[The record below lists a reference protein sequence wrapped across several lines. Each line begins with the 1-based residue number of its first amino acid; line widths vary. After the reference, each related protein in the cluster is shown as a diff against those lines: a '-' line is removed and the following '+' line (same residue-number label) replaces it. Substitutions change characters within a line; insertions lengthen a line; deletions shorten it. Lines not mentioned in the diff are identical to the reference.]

1 MDKKNSIKISVV
13 SPEYKGEKM
22 IHELLTRIQASV
34 STITDDYEIIL
45 VNDGSPDN
53 TWAVIEQ
60 EAKADKRV
68 KGLNLSRNFG
78 QHYAITA
85 GLAYASGEW
94 IVVMDCDLQDRPEE
108 IPNLYK
114 KAQEGY
120 DSVLAQRIQ
129 RSHGLFKRLG
139 SKCFYK
145 VFSYLTETQQ
155 DASVA
160 NFGIYNRKVIDAVL
174 SMGDAM
180 RYFPTQVQWVGF
192 RKAYLPIQH
201 DERAEGKSTYN
212 FSRLFKLAFDTIISF
227 SDKPM
232 RLMVQM
238 GLMVTLASFIVG
250 IIFIVRYCMGLIEV
264 MGFAS
269 LIISLWLL
277 GGIIISLIGVVG
289 IYLGKLFEKAKER
302 PTFIVNDK
310 RNID

>member
-1 MDKKNSIKISVV
+1 MV
-13 SPEYKGEKM
+13 E
-22 IHELLTRIQASV
+22 ELVTRIVASV
-34 STITDDYEIIL
+34 SSITDDFEILL
-45 VNDGSPDN
+45 VNDASPDN
-53 TWAVIEQ
+53 SWQEIEKQ
-60 EAKADKRV
+60 CAINPKI

-85 GLAYASGEW
+85 GLAYAKGEW

-108 IPNLYK
+108 IPNLYA

-139 SKCFYK
+139 SKWFYK
-145 VFSYLTETQQ
+145 VFSYLTETKQ

-180 RYFPTQVQWVGF
+180 RYFPAQIQWVGF
-192 RKAYLPIQH
+192 KKAYLPIRH
-201 DERAEGKSTYN
+201 DERAEGKSSYN
-212 FSRLFKLAFDTIISF
+212 LSRLFRLAFDTIISF

-232 RLMVQM
+232 RLMVQI
-238 GLMVTLASFIVG
+238 GLFVTLISFVVG
-250 IIFIVRYCMGLIEV
+250 IVFIVRYFMGLIEV

>member
-1 MDKKNSIKISVV
+1 MADKPHISIVT
-13 SPEYKGEKM
+13 PEYKGEKM
-22 IHELLTRIQASV
+22 VHELVARIVTSV
-34 STITDDYEIIL
+34 ESITTNYEIIL
-45 VNDGSPDN
+45 VNDASPDGA
-53 TWAVIEQ
+53 WRAIEH
-60 EAKADKRV
+60 ECSLNPKV

-85 GLAYASGEW
+85 GLSYAKGDW
-94 IVVMDCDLQDRPEE
+94 VVVMDCDLQDRPEE
-108 IPNLYK
+108 IPNLYAK
-114 KAQEGY
+114 TQEGY
-120 DSVLAQRIQ
+120 DSVLAQRVQ
-129 RSHGLFKRLG
+129 RSHGWFKRTG
-139 SKCFYK
+139 SKWFYK
-145 VFSYLTETQQ
+145 VFSYLTETKQ
-155 DASVA
+155 DSSVA

-180 RYFPTQVQWVGF
+180 RYFPTQIQWVGF
-192 RKAYLPIQH
+192 KKAYLPIQH
-201 DERAEGKSTYN
+201 DERSEGKSSYN
-212 FSRLFKLAFDTIISF
+212 LSRLFKLAFDTIISF

-238 GLMVTLASFIVG
+238 GLFVTLAAFIVG
-250 IIFIVRYCMGLIEV
+250 TIVLVRYCMGLIEV

-302 PTFIVNDK
+302 PTFIVKDK